1 MLKLNPWLTVLLT
14 SWSGRLSKP
23 TWPLRERDLI
33 SSHWKIMTLT
43 HRWNLG
49 SAKNSKHHILHIKI
63 FAWQRKNSRR
73 PNRPSYLNILV
84 CMDPGS
90 SVDRREKQHAD
101 VFRAAYFIQTPGSVS
116 HSLHLFYCPSILN
129 THTLRHK
136 ELFIEPVFLSICR
149 FSQPSPSEIYVKRCV
164 HKLLQYVL

>member
-1 MLKLNPWLTVLLT
+1 MTAEGERPHLLT
-14 SWSGRLSKP
+14 LKDYDIDTPVKSWQCKELQASHFGHQDLCMAKKKQSSSKQ
-23 TWPLRERDLI
+23 TLI
-33 SSHWKIMTLT
+33 LV
-43 HRWNLG
+43 
-49 SAKNSKHHILHIKI
+49 
-63 FAWQRKNSRR
+63 
-73 PNRPSYLNILV
+73 LV
-84 CMDPGS
+84 CMDPGL